1 MLSISVTHPDAEKF
15 IDAKLEEGKVTGA
28 NISVKITDDFMKCVR
43 ENKDFIHVFPI
54 NHQLTE
60 KQKEIINEE
69 ELGKIVNFGD
79 GVFAKRNNAKELWD
93 KIIHNAWKSA
103 EPGILYWDT
112 IIRESL
118 PDCYSDLGFKT
129 TSTNPCLVAD
139 TPIAVADGRDVVT
152 IGELAKEGK
161 DVPVY
166 CLDDKGEVQ
175 IRTMRNPRVTGY
187 NEPIYKVT
195 LDSGDTIRCTGNHK
209 FMDTNG
215 KYIRV
220 DEMKGGESLKIVSR
234 DHMNFGEVLKYKTN
248 SVSNDYSVIV
258 NGDKQVFEHRMISE
272 HFHGPFKDGY
282 VTHHIDYNPLNN
294 NPDNIVQILREE
306 HNAIHAED
314 MKGLN
319 NPIYKIKTDPKRF
332 IEKPCQKQLWVN

>member
-1 MLSISVTHPDAEKF
+1 MLSISITHPDAEKF

-79 GVFAKRNNAKELWD
+79 GVFAKRNSAKKLWD

-129 TSTNPCLVAD
+129 TSTNPCQPSWATVLTPDGVKEFKDVNVGDKIWSSECWTTIVNKESSGVKPVYEYRTHLGAFIGTENHRIVSNGEKVEARYAKNIDSLVGSISQDINTAD
-139 TPIAVADGRDVVT
+139 LIAVSKEKAYELQIILSSIGIKSVILDTDDNKYILRT
-152 IGELAKEGK
+152 IDNQSKE
-161 DVPVY
+161 DI
-166 CLDDKGEVQ
+166 DKF
-175 IRTMRNPRVTGY
+175 
-187 NEPIYKVT
+187 NEIYKTEFISTEEVFNIT
-195 LDSGDTIRCTGNHK
+195 VDNSTHTYWTGGLN
-209 FMDTNG
+209 
-215 KYIRV
+215 
-220 DEMKGGESLKIVSR
+220 
-234 DHMNFGEVLKYKTN
+234 
-248 SVSNDYSVIV
+248 VSNCGKLLPQTYSLI
-258 NGDKQVFEHRMISE
+258 
-272 HFHGPFKDGY
+272 
-282 VTHHIDYNPLNN
+282 
-294 NPDNIVQILREE
+294 
-306 HNAIHAED
+306 A
-314 MKGLN
+314 
-319 NPIYKIKTDPKRF
+319 
-332 IEKPCQKQLWVN
+332 